1 MTMTVIVPLDGS
13 PSAERELPIAATLAR
28 RSGGSV
34 VLFTARDSGVPVDVD
49 GYLAQQES
57 RFGVVAEHQISE
69 HRDIPVSLAKIAETH
84 DDPVI
89 VMSSRG
95 RNGINEVVIGSIT
108 ADTLRLTDAPVL
120 LLGPHVKIVP
130 SPTDPPYE
138 TLIVCLDGSRGA
150 ESILPIAQ
158 RWAKLLG
165 LTMWIVQVVVDT
177 SAHRDEAFTHKAV
190 EESGYVH
197 RVARKFSSA
206 EFETEFEVLHE
217 DAHHPARALV
227 RFAEGLPR
235 PIIAMTTHG
244 HTGLRGLV
252 AGDVTMNVV
261 RHATCPVLVVR
272 PHDSAGNEHLSDREH
287 ALA

>member
-95 RNGINEVVIGSIT
+95 PNGINEVVIGSIT

-138 TLIVCLDGSRGA
+138 TLIVCLDGSHGA

-165 LTMWIVQVVVDT
+165 LTIWIVQVVDPSVKLRVEGLAHEAVD
-177 SAHRDEAFTHKAV
+177 
-190 EESGYVH
+190 ESGYVH
-197 RVARKFSSA
+197 RVARKLSSA
-206 EFETEFEVLHE
+206 ESETEFDVLHE

-272 PHDSAGNEHLSDREH
+272 PHDPAGNEHTSDRKH